1 MKSKPCDPEETGSC
15 LAGLK
20 NLTSTITGYD
30 RFIVEVFFQAKCAYC
45 LNLNM
50 ILQQATDLHYLP
62 KRIISLVPS
71 QTELLFYL
79 ELESETAGIT
89 KFCIHPPDWFKTK
102 EKIGG
107 TKTVNL
113 AKIKA
118 LQPDLI
124 IANKEENVKEQ
135 VESLALDFPV
145 WLTDVNNLA
154 DALQMIA
161 DIGTLTGKS
170 VAADTLLINI
180 NKAFDELPKME
191 NLLKTAYLIWRD
203 PYITIGGDTFINDM
217 LITCGFENIYADKSR
232 YPEISM
238 DALHIANCQLL
249 LLSSE
254 PYPFKQNHIDE
265 LSEQLPGIKIILVDG
280 EYFSWYGSRMLHAP
294 AYFTR
299 LMAQIEGIN

>member
-1 MKSKPCDPEETGSC
+1 
-15 LAGLK
+15 
-20 NLTSTITGYD
+20 
-30 RFIVEVFFQAKCAYC
+30 
-45 LNLNM
+45 M

-79 ELESETAGIT
+79 GLESKTLGIT
-89 KFCIHPPDWFKTK
+89 KFCIHPPAWFKTK

-135 VESLALDFPV
+135 IEALAADHPV
-145 WLTDVNNLA
+145 WLSDVNNLS

-161 DIGTLTGKS
+161 DIGSLTGKS
-170 VAADTLLINI
+170 APASTLISNI
-180 NKAFDELPKME
+180 NKAFDELPMIEKPV
-191 NLLKTAYLIWRD
+191 KTAYLIWRE
-203 PYITIGGDTFINDM
+203 PYMTVGGDTFINDM
-217 LITCGFENIYADKSR
+217 LQKCGFKNIFADKKR
-232 YPEISM
+232 YPEIIIEN
-238 DALHIANCQLL
+238 LPIADCQLL

-254 PYPFKQNHIDE
+254 PYPFKQKHIDE
-265 LSEQLPGIKIILVDG
+265 LRQQLPGIKIILVDG
-280 EYFSWYGSRMLHAP
+280 EYFSWYGSKMLQSP
-294 AYFTR
+294 AYFTQ
-299 LMAQIEGIN
+299 LIAQIEDIN